1 MQRIRIFIAQIEQ
14 FAQDVPIS
22 EHEAWEL
29 RLLVQKL
36 EAKLTEN
43 KHEQLDN
50 GEH

>member
-14 FAQDVPIS
+14 FARDVPIT

-43 KHEQLDN
+43 QYEQPDS